1 MAYQPKHKGFG
12 RWFVV
17 EGDRDVSGPYKD
29 KPAAE
34 AEIARLNAAA
44 PSGAVSLRAPAIAP
58 EAKAAAAG
66 RAAEKARQQDKHA
79 DFLSER
85 EASRRTDAAQRF
97 AAAAL
102 FDDLRAAVL
111 KHAGED
117 AAYRCETELRAIATD
132 PKREA
137 RRRQRLREV
146 DRHGRDPALPIRA
159 N

>member
-17 EGDRDVSGPYKD
+17 EGDREVSGPHKD

-44 PSGAVSLRAPAIAP
+44 PSGAVSLKHAPSP
-58 EAKAAAAG
+58 EQKAGLAHAAAE
-66 RAAEKARQQDKHA
+66 RERLRDKRS
-79 DFLSER
+79 DMLSER
-85 EASRRTDAAQRF
+85 EASRRTDAAQRNVRETF
-97 AAAAL
+97 LA
-102 FDDLRAAVL
+102 DLLAVVL

-117 AAYRCETELRAIATD
+117 AAARCEPELRAIAAD

-146 DRHGRDPALPIRA
+146 ERHGRDLSLPVRA